1 MYYTHSDA
9 GVKIGAGPFT
19 QYFMG
24 QLHLENY
31 HAEVGKSVTQIMRL
45 WHTGILR
52 KNELDMIENDLSSNS
67 GFAGFGVIIP
77 PFEPHFQ
84 LKSLLN
90 THCFNHVIMTFII
103 FIPRGDQSFQF

>member
-84 LKSLLN
+84 LRSLFN
-90 THCFNHVIMTFII
+90 THCFDDVIIVFI
-103 FIPRGDQSFQF
+103 